1 MELYRQVREELQ
13 EAIENYESAKLKAKR
28 MKEEMEKDIYND
40 EASIETFK

>member
-13 EAIENYESAKLKAKR
+13 EAIENYESAKLKAKQ

-40 EASIETFK
+40 EASIENFK